1 MSKPYFQDD
10 RPRATKVKT
19 EATSQTFAVT
29 EKERKRKRENSLT
42 ETSSNKKKESADRKT
57 NRWEVGR

>member
-19 EATSQTFAVT
+19 EATSQTFAVRQKERKR
-29 EKERKRKRENSLT
+29 EKKREKNRKRKRENSLT
-42 ETSSNKKKESADRKT
+42 ETSSNKKNRK
-57 NRWEVGR
+57 R

>member
-42 ETSSNKKKESADRKT
+42 ETSSNKKNRK
-57 NRWEVGR
+57 R